1 MYMDQVKDTLRPNDD
16 ASTGANPCPRIVR
29 AGIYTLLDP
38 RSHGG
43 LECYIRALTAEL
55 EQAEVQ
61 VSWNG
66 TDPGNSADTSGSQGW
81 RNCVQRL
88 LPLMTR
94 RPTRFA
100 ARWAAECYGF
110 RQMRDAAHQHDVIHL
125 VGTGWDLLGF
135 PLSRATRSAGGVIT
149 CLPAVHPGTWGDAP
163 LDIDLYRRMD
173 AVFVLSDF
181 EADHLCR
188 LGVPRKKLVRCGC
201 APSAEPRGEGERFRR
216 AHRLNGR
223 QVVLF
228 IGRKSRAKGYHAL
241 REAIARLAERGEAV
255 TLVSIGRPVDPPY
268 PILDPQIDL
277 DLGAA
282 DEMTK
287 QDALAACDVF
297 ALPSEAE
304 SFGIVYVEA
313 WTYGKP
319 VICGTAPASRELV
332 TRHGGGVVTNGTAN
346 EVASGLSSLI
356 SNPDLRVQLGEAG
369 GHAAVNY
376 YDTKAVIRTHLETWQ
391 RLRNER

>member
-1 MYMDQVKDTLRPNDD
+1 MSITAAHRMNTKSRHLAGGPG
-16 ASTGANPCPRIVR
+16 GAVARLAVV
-29 AGIYTLLDP
+29 TLLDL
-38 RSHGG
+38 SQHGG
-43 LECYIRALTAEL
+43 LETYILALTEEL
-55 EQAEVQ
+55 RRRGTATR
-61 VSWNG
+61 WNG
-66 TDPGNSADTSGSQGW
+66 VEPPQSARLAEIW
-81 RNCVQRL
+81 HPRIKRL

-94 RPTRFA
+94 RQLRRL
-100 ARWAAECYGF
+100 ARGVAEHCDRAAAEAIVSDC
-110 RQMRDAAHQHDVIHL
+110 DVAHY

-135 PLSRATRSAGGVIT
+135 PIARAAARRGIPVT

-163 LDIDLYRRMD
+163 LDVDLYRRMD

-181 EADHLCR
+181 EADYLCR

-201 APSAEPRGEGERFRR
+201 APSAEPKGDGELFRR
-216 AHRLNGR
+216 AHRLEGR

-241 REAIARLAERGEAV
+241 REAIARLAEQGEPV
-255 TLVSIGRPVDPPY
+255 TLLSIGRPVDPPY
-268 PILDPQIDL
+268 PVLDPQIDL

-282 DEMTK
+282 DETTK

-332 TRHGGGVVTNGTAN
+332 TRHGGGVVTDGTAN
-346 EVASGLSSLI
+346 EVASGLGSLI
-356 SNPDLRVQLGEAG
+356 SNPDLCAQLGNAG
-369 GHAAVNY
+369 RHAAVNY
-376 YDTKAVIRTHLETWQ
+376 YNTTAVVETHLDTWR
-391 RLRNER
+391 RLRDER